1 MGCGMPHH
9 NGRAIAA
16 PLLSYGVRHR
26 RLQANAQ
33 AIFGQNISAV
43 PCSEHERVSDTVSN
57 ARHGRRGI
65 SAGARELSSIPPI
78 ILENKL
84 PRQLDCAERLKQ
96 QLLYCSSNQCRSAVE
111 EPS

>member
-1 MGCGMPHH
+1 MPHR

-16 PLLSYGVRHR
+16 PPLSYRVRHR

-33 AIFGQNISAV
+33 VISGQHIGAV
-43 PCSEHERVSDTVSN
+43 PCREHERASDTVSG
-57 ARHGRRGI
+57 ARHGRGGI

-84 PRQLDCAERLKQ
+84 PRQLDCAEATTPVVATNVDLARCL
-96 QLLYCSSNQCRSAVE
+96 
-111 EPS
+111 